1 MEDGERLMEI
11 LVYAGQLIL
20 GLSILVALHE
30 FGHFLPA
37 KLFGMRVEKFFLFF
51 DWPRAL
57 FQWKKGE
64 TTYGIGSLP
73 FGGYVKISGMIDESM
88 DKEQKERMEKPPEPW
103 EFRAKPVWQR
113 LIVMVGGVTVNV
125 ILGFMIYS
133 MVLFV
138 WGREYLP
145 IENIPFGVSPGPLMR
160 EQGFIDGDHIAGV
173 EGAEVKTL
181 EDLSLAILLGDAR
194 LIHVERDGRK
204 LDVKLSD
211 DVAERM
217 LETKDKVQF
226 TPLFPFFVDS
236 VVSGNNADKARG
248 FRKGDHIIGADGNS
262 TPYFQQFV
270 GYLSEHK
277 GRVIDVT
284 LLREGHTVVVPV
296 QVDEEGRIGLMRKDE
311 SDMFRFATEH
321 YGFFASI
328 PAGIAHGWQRMKD
341 NVSSFK
347 LLGTKSGV
355 KQMGGLVSMANAY
368 GGVWVWRR
376 FWEMTAFLSMALA
389 FLNILPIPAL
399 DGGHV
404 VFLLY
409 EAVARRPAPPKVL
422 EYAQM
427 AGMAFLL
434 SVIIAVNG
442 HDLFKL
448 FTGGL

>member
-1 MEDGERLMEI
+1 MEI
-11 LVYAGQLIL
+11 LIYAGQLLL

-57 FQWKKGE
+57 FQWKKGD
-64 TTYGIGSLP
+64 TTYGIGALP

-88 DKEQKERMEKPPEPW
+88 DKEQKDRMQRPAEPW

-125 ILGFMIYS
+125 ILGFAIYA
-133 MVLFV
+133 MVLFI

-145 IENIPFGVSPGPLMR
+145 IGNIPFGVSPGQLMK
-160 EQGFIDGDHIAGV
+160 EQGFVDGDRILGV
-173 EGAEVKTL
+173 EGADVKTL
-181 EDLSLAILLGDAR
+181 EDVSLAVLLNDVR
-194 LIHVERDGRK
+194 VIHVERDGRK
-204 LDVKLSD
+204 LDIKLSD

-217 LETKDKVQF
+217 LDTKEKVQF

-236 VVSGNNADKARG
+236 IVTGNNAEKARS
-248 FRKGDHIIGADGNS
+248 FRKGDHIVAVDGS
-262 TPYFQQFV
+262 PTPYFQEFV
-270 GYLSEHK
+270 SYLADHK
-277 GRVIDVT
+277 GRT
-284 LLREGHTVVVPV
+284 LDITVLREGHTVIIPV
-296 QVDEEGRIGLMRKDE
+296 DVDAEGHVGLMCRDM
-311 SDMFRFATEH
+311 SDVFKTEVEK
-321 YGFFASI
+321 YGFLASI
-328 PAGIAHGWQRMKD
+328 PAGVKHGWQRMKD

-347 LLGTKSGV
+347 LLGTRSGV

-368 GGVWVWRR
+368 GNKWVWRR

-409 EAVARRPAPPKVL
+409 EGVARRPAPPKVL

-434 SVIIAVNG
+434 TVIIAVNG
-442 HDLFKL
+442 HDIFKL
-448 FTGGL
+448 ITGRL

>member
-1 MEDGERLMEI
+1 MEI
-11 LVYAGQLIL
+11 LIYAGQLIL

-57 FQWKKGE
+57 VQWKKGD
-64 TTYGIGSLP
+64 TTYGLGALP

-88 DKEQKERMEKPPEPW
+88 DQEQKERMSKPAEPW

-125 ILGFMIYS
+125 ILGFLIYS

-145 IENIPFGVSPGPLMR
+145 IENIPFGVSPSPLMKA
-160 EQGFIDGDHIAGV
+160 QGFADGDRIRGV

-181 EDLSLAILLGDAR
+181 EDLSLAVLLNDVR
-194 LIHVERDGRK
+194 IVHVERDGR
-204 LDVKLSD
+204 DIDIKLSD
-211 DVAERM
+211 DVAQRM
-217 LETKDKVQF
+217 LDSTDKVQF

-236 VVSGNNADKARG
+236 VVPGNSADKARS
-248 FRKGDHIIGADGNS
+248 FRKGDHVVAVDDTP

-270 GYLSEHK
+270 SYLSAH
-277 GRVIDVT
+277 RSRT
-284 LLREGHTVVVPV
+284 LDITVLREGHTVIVPV
-296 QVDEEGRIGLMRKDE
+296 DVDADGRVGLRCRDM
-311 SDMFRFATEH
+311 SDVFKTEVKH
-321 YGFFASI
+321 YSLLESI
-328 PAGIAHGWQRMKD
+328 PAGVKHGWQRMKD

-368 GGVWVWRR
+368 GNEWVWRR

-434 SVIIAVNG
+434 TVILAVNG
-442 HDLFKL
+442 HDIFKL
-448 FTGGL
+448 ITGRL